1 MCSGAC
7 CSPGTPDFA
16 RKIKCTCT
24 NLDCYVVPLIGKEE
38 WIATVCGSGPGNS
51 IIEREAWL
59 VKKVLKLEELGG
71 NTNVVDLFTI
81 SRPTAKECVTALGAC
96 HFATQKILSIDA
108 VFLAN
113 FLQQSR
119 TVPETL
125 RLVSTLESIWKFG
138 ADLNLPFDGL
148 DEIAEIVTDA
158 SIHSA
163 VAYLGI
169 NHLKDER
176 ILPAIS
182 TFDGIFMRVITAVS
196 WVESVASVVA
206 MNRLYADWKKKC
218 ETCISHG
225 SIISPPETPVVTD
238 YPDHPDMQSE
248 PEVEV
253 VEPVKPSSGW
263 GTYLAVAAV
272 VLAVGA
278 LVRMRK

>member
-1 MCSGAC
+1 M
-7 CSPGTPDFA
+7 
-16 RKIKCTCT
+16 
-24 NLDCYVVPLIGKEE
+24 
-38 WIATVCGSGPGNS
+38 
-51 IIEREAWL
+51 
-59 VKKVLKLEELGG
+59 
-71 NTNVVDLFTI
+71 
-81 SRPTAKECVTALGAC
+81 
-96 HFATQKILSIDA
+96 
-108 VFLAN
+108 AN

-119 TVPETL
+119 PVPETL

-138 ADLNLPFDGL
+138 ADLDLPFDGL

-196 WVESVASVVA
+196 WVESEASVEA

-248 PEVEV
+248 PAEVDV
-253 VEPVKPSSGW
+253 VEPVKPKPS
-263 GTYLAVAAV
+263 
-272 VLAVGA
+272 
-278 LVRMRK
+278 